1 MWSWLPKAVYVSD
14 RYTALAEFRPLV
26 AAVLAVIAGAL
37 PIFLTASL
45 AGQIDH
51 SFAFSQAVLGLTV
64 ATFHLVGVVLS
75 PTISRVLPRFGIQST
90 LRLSG
95 VIAASATLCIATFVS
110 SAPLLLCALVVAGL
124 SNGAVGPTA
133 SALLRQT
140 VPVHRHGLAFG
151 TQQAGGPAAIFL
163 AGLAV
168 PLVAVPFGWR
178 WAFAGAC
185 VVALLAALVAPPLPR
200 ERRQATR
207 RLPSEFPR
215 RRPTPRVSRTA
226 DRSRA
231 VLYLIVIAAV
241 GGSAVGVS
249 VLTFLVVFA
258 TRAGISQAAAGLLL
272 GAVSLAGM
280 IGRIVFGLRVDRG
293 RGQPLSTALPLLFA
307 CSVGVTFLI
316 VGTPLAIVTG
326 ALILG
331 GLGWAWH
338 GVLTLA
344 IVRQNDDA
352 PVWAVGMLMS
362 GVFAGAIVGPLLVGA
377 VSAQTSFRT
386 AWTMC
391 ALLSLVPLG
400 AVALARR
407 RTSAAVP
414 TRSYALSAT
423 DR

>member
-1 MWSWLPKAVYVSD
+1 LNTGSRDGCLRCVYAHD
-14 RYTALAEFRPLV
+14 RLYRIAEIRPL
-26 AAVLAVIAGAL
+26 AAALLAVIAGAL
-37 PIFLTASL
+37 PVFLTASL

-75 PTISRVLPRFGIQST
+75 PTISRVLPRFGVQST
-90 LRLSG
+90 LRLAG
-95 VIAASATLCIATFVS
+95 VISATATLCIATVVS

-133 SALLRQT
+133 SALLRRT
-140 VPVHRHGLAFG
+140 VAGHRHGLAFG

-163 AGLAV
+163 AGIAV
-168 PLVAVPFGWR
+168 PLIAVPIGWR
-178 WAFAGAC
+178 WAFAAAC
-185 VVALLAALVAPPLPR
+185 GIALLAAIAAPSLPR
-200 ERRQATR
+200 ERR
-207 RLPSEFPR
+207 
-215 RRPTPRVSRTA
+215 RPMTAAAARVRHGS

-231 VLYLIVIAAV
+231 VLYLLVIAAG

-249 VLTFLVVFA
+249 VLSFLVVFA
-258 TRAGISQAAAGLLL
+258 THAGMSEAAAGLLL
-272 GAVSLAGM
+272 GAVSFAGM

-293 RGQPLSTALPLLFA
+293 RAQPLSTALALLFA
-307 CSVGVTFLI
+307 
-316 VGTPLAIVTG
+316 GTPVAIVSG

-344 IVRQNDDA
+344 IVRQHDDA

-362 GVFAGAIVGPLLVGA
+362 GVFAGAIVGPLLVGT

-386 AWTMC
+386 AWTIC

-407 RTSAAVP
+407 RLLVAVP
-414 TRSYALSAT
+414 AAAYGPVTKLVAGSG
-423 DR
+423 D